1 MDGFETLRW
10 IRRQPGLK
18 SLGVVV
24 LTSLQAMC
32 DVNEA
37 YRLGANSLD
46 FVNFVTISKLIR
58 HYWLEIDKA
67 PEVSHPAE
75 VRASNLIPLPGQPL
89 TKPEALEPPFVQAF
103 LP

>member
-18 SLGVVV
+18 SLRVVV

-37 YRLGANSLD
+37 YRLGANSFLVKPLD

-89 TKPEALEPPFVQAF
+89 TKPEALEP
-103 LP
+103 